1 LFALRDRPNFNY
13 LSLQYSGKIKHCA
26 LVFTTYHKSNIDI
39 PLSVTNLARA
49 KFVNVY
55 IYQQLSGP
63 CEVMVFAPLAQ
74 LNAVA
79 PLQKRLP
86 AKINL
91 NGGNKT

>member
-1 LFALRDRPNFNY
+1 LFLR
-13 LSLQYSGKIKHCA
+13 LITKATL
-26 LVFTTYHKSNIDI
+26 DI

-55 IYQQLSGP
+55 TPQQLGGP

-74 LNAVA
+74 LNVVA